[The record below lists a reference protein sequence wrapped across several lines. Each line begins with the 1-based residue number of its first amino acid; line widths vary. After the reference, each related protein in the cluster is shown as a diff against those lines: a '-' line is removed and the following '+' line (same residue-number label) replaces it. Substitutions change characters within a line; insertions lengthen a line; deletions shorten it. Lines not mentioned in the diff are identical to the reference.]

1 MARKGLFGVLALML
15 ASCVVSAGGLEP
27 GTASGA
33 LEIGGY
39 ADVLYM
45 KMDDAPQTTFAL
57 GHFCLDI
64 AGELSDNVVVAAEL
78 EWARAE
84 PNALSADETDGVLV
98 CAYIDYT
105 FSEPIVLRAGKF
117 LVPFNVYNT
126 RLYAADVAK
135 LATAPYMNLDLIP
148 SKWAETGIQVYG
160 TIDTGTVAGL
170 DYTLYLVNGLEG
182 GTVTPI
188 GTVIGADIPS
198 MKNNDMEWNDS
209 DKAVGTRIGITT
221 PAGFE
226 AGLSYY
232 MGAYTEDGKQDL
244 TMLGVDATFDF
255 EAFQIRGEYVDASV
269 DGSTVEDR
277 NGFYLQ
283 GAYKFLDKYE
293 AVLRYDEVDVTGTS
307 ADRFTLGGNYTVTD
321 DLTFRLSYEW
331 SSEVQDGLVGQL
343 ALRF

>member
-1 MARKGLFGVLALML
+1 MARKGLFATLALML
-15 ASCVVSAGGLEP
+15 ASSVVSAGGLEP
-27 GTASGA
+27 GSASGA

-45 KMDDAPQTTFAL
+45 KMDDSPETTFAL
-57 GHFCLDI
+57 GHFVLDI

-78 EWARAE
+78 EWARVA
-84 PNALSADETDGVLV
+84 PNAAGPDDETDGVLV
-98 CAYIDYT
+98 CAYLDYT
-105 FSEPIVLRAGKF
+105 FTEPVTLRAGKF

-126 RLYAADVAK
+126 RLAPADVAK
-135 LATAPYMNLDLIP
+135 LATAPFMNVNLIP

-160 TIDTGTVAGL
+160 TIDTDTVAGL
-170 DYTLYLVNGLEG
+170 DYTVYLVNGLEG
-182 GTVTPI
+182 GFVTPL
-188 GTVIGADIPS
+188 GTIIADIPS
-198 MKNNDMEWNDS
+198 MKNNDVEWNDS

-226 AGLSYY
+226 AGMSYY

-244 TMLGVDATFDF
+244 TMLGVDATYDF
-255 EAFQIRGEYVDASV
+255 EAFQLRGEYVDASV